1 MLCGSHAPITTI
13 THGTSGEL
21 QVDKCMNEV
30 LLNDEDMALMYLT
43 DRERER
49 GKARDPRQHQEI
61 EMLFENYL
69 LQVGGTNQSAI
80 DRSYSASSVYLIG
93 LKGNLQPRGL

>member
-1 MLCGSHAPITTI
+1 
-13 THGTSGEL
+13 
-21 QVDKCMNEV
+21 MNEV

-43 DRERER
+43 DREREG

-69 LQVGGTNQSAI
+69 LQVGGTDQSAI
-80 DRSYSASSVYLIG
+80 DKSSSASAVCLMG
-93 LKGNLQPRGL
+93 LVATMQPRDF

>member
-1 MLCGSHAPITTI
+1 
-13 THGTSGEL
+13 
-21 QVDKCMNEV
+21 MNEV

-43 DRERER
+43 DREREG

-69 LQVGGTNQSAI
+69 LQVGGTDQSAI
-80 DRSYSASSVYLIG
+80 DISYSASSVCLMV
-93 LKGNLQPRGL
+93 LEGNLEGL